1 MKTQPKIKKV
11 TIDII
16 EDEEVKQEEITI
28 KKATL
33 GKWAKLTTTIRKLID
48 SLPNML
54 DRLGIKEEDRE
65 AFLTNLTADKVV
77 GFIPELLDI
86 ILDEF
91 INIVALGADL
101 EPSYVE
107 ENIGLDDALI
117 LFEAIVEVNSFKKE
131 AVEVGKKLIAQ
142 LTEKLKK

>member
-1 MKTQPKIKKV
+1 VKTQPKIKKV